1 MKQID
6 KMSRLTGELEK
17 CFRLL
22 NQDFFNGEL
31 PTPIITCVPSS
42 RSYAHYVPM
51 PIWHTK
57 DCQKQEINIASG
69 TLDRPLENI
78 VASLLHEM
86 VHMHNHLCLNIQDV
100 SRKGQYHNKHFA
112 KQAEEKGLLVTRS
125 DKYGYAHTAPS
136 DRLIEWVLEHN
147 ELREVEMCRATPN
160 YTAIGIGTHSNQGG
174 ELRTITTT
182 SNSHHRTYRC
192 PCCGN
197 SVRATKQ
204 VNIICGDCMEQLIVK
219 GVCNNA

>member
-31 PTPIITCVPSS
+31 PTPIITVIPTP
-42 RSYAHYVPM
+42 RAYAHYVPYD
-51 PIWHTK
+51 IWNTK
-57 DCQKQEINIASG
+57 ESQKREINIASG

-78 VASLLHEM
+78 LASLLHEM
-86 VHMHNHLCLNIQDV
+86 VHFYDDVILNIQDV

-112 KQAEEKGLLVTRS
+112 QQAEQRGLIVTRS
-125 DKYGYAHTAPS
+125 DKYGWAHTAPA
-136 DRLIEWVLEHN
+136 DRLLEWILNHN
-147 ELREVEMCRATPN
+147 ELREVEMCRANPTF
-160 YTAIGIGTHSNQGG
+160 AAVGIGTHASNGG
-174 ELRTITTT
+174 ELRPITTT

-204 VNIICGDCMEQLIVK
+204 VNIICGDCMERMILK
-219 GVCNNA
+219 